1 MRNYMIKRLLLAIPT
16 IIGVTILIFFV
27 MRILPGDPLTLIYGE
42 NTGIYILSEE
52 EVAAARHSLGLDK
65 SLTEQYLSWM
75 GDVATGKLGTSFW
88 RDEPIMEVIAR
99 RGPITGQ
106 IAIMAIAMSWILGL
120 PAGILAATRRNTRFD
135 LVTRSLMTF
144 FQAIPSFWLGASF
157 ILVTV
162 IFFTWRP
169 PIQIAYLWTDPV
181 ANIKMTIGPA
191 IAMGLGIAASI
202 GRMSRTT
209 LLEVIREDYVR
220 TARAKGLAEKVVLAR
235 HMVRNA
241 MLPVITVSG
250 LHFATLLGGSVAVEQ
265 AFGVPGL
272 GTALVQAINE
282 RDWMVIQNLVL
293 LYGLTFV
300 ILNLLID
307 ISYAWIDPR
316 IRYS

>member
-1 MRNYMIKRLLLAIPT
+1 MRNYMIKRLLLAVPT
-16 IIGVTILIFFV
+16 IIGVTLLIFFV

-42 NTGIYILSEE
+42 NTGIYILSDE
-52 EVAAARHSLGLDK
+52 EVKAARHSLGLDK
-65 SLTEQYLSWM
+65 SLPQQYFSWM
-75 GDVATGKLGTSFW
+75 GDIASGELGTSFW
-88 RDEPIMEVIAR
+88 RDEPIRELIVR

-106 IAIMAIAMSWILGL
+106 IAIMAIVMSWVIGL
-120 PAGILAATRRNTRFD
+120 PAGILAATRRNTKSD
-135 LVTRSLMTF
+135 LMTRSLMTF

-157 ILVTV
+157 ILITV

-169 PIQIAYLWTDPV
+169 PIQMAYLWIDPV
-181 ANIKMTIGPA
+181 ENLQMTLGPA

-220 TARAKGLAEKVVLAR
+220 TARAKGLRERVILTR
-235 HMVRNA
+235 HMVKNA
-241 MLPVITVSG
+241 LLPVITVSG
-250 LHFATLLGGSVAVEQ
+250 LHLATLLGGSVAVEQ
-265 AFGVPGL
+265 AFAVPGL
-272 GTALVQAINE
+272 GTALVQAITE

-300 ILNLLID
+300 AINLVID
-307 ISYAWIDPR
+307 LSYAWIDPR

>member
-1 MRNYMIKRLLLAIPT
+1 MRNYMIKRLLLAVPT
-16 IIGVTILIFFV
+16 IIGVTLLIFFV

-42 NTGIYILSEE
+42 NTGIYILSDE
-52 EVAAARHSLGLDK
+52 EVKAARHSLGLDK
-65 SLTEQYLSWM
+65 SLPQQYFSWM
-75 GDVATGKLGTSFW
+75 GDIASGELGKSFW
-88 RDEPIMEVIAR
+88 RDEPIRELIIR

-106 IAIMAIAMSWILGL
+106 IAIMAIAMSWMIGL
-120 PAGILAATRRNTRFD
+120 PAGILAATRRNTKTD

-157 ILVTV
+157 ILITV

-169 PIQIAYLWTDPV
+169 PIQMAYLWSDPV
-181 ANIKMTIGPA
+181 ANLQMTLGPA

-220 TARAKGLAEKVVLAR
+220 TARAKGLRERVVLTR
-235 HMVRNA
+235 HMVKNA
-241 MLPVITVSG
+241 LLPVITVSG
-250 LHFATLLGGSVAVEQ
+250 LHLATLLGGSVAVEQ
-265 AFGVPGL
+265 AFAVPGL
-272 GTALVQAINE
+272 GTALVQAITE

-300 ILNLLID
+300 VINLVID
-307 ISYAWIDPR
+307 LSYAWIDPR